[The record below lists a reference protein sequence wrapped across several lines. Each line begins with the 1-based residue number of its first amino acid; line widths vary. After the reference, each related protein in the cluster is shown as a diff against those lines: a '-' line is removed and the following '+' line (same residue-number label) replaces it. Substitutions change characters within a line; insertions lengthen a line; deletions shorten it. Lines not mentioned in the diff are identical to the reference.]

1 MYVGLSRSLL
11 AVVASV
17 VIIGTASNAFLGAA
31 SGLPTGTHAGAETV
45 SVSGYT
51 VSNLSYTYDSSNPDD
66 ITKVEFELDHSA
78 AVVHLRLAAG
88 GAWYSC
94 TENAGLTSSATPPH
108 TVWDCD
114 TTSPQA
120 TVTSQ
125 DEISVVA
132 HS

>member
-1 MYVGLSRSLL
+1 MYVGLSRGLL
-11 AVVASV
+11 AVLGSV
-17 VIIGTASNAFLGAA
+17 VVVGTASYAFLAAA
-31 SGLPTGTHAGAETV
+31 SGLPTGTHAGAATV

-51 VSNLSYTYDSSNPDD
+51 VSNLSYTYDAVNPDH
-66 ITKVEFELDHSA
+66 ITKVEFTLDNDA
-78 AVVHLRLAAG
+78 AVVHLQLASAG
-88 GAWYSC
+88 SWYACS
-94 TENAGLTSSATPPH
+94 ENAGLTAAATPPD

-125 DEISVVA
+125 DEVSVVA

>member
-11 AVVASV
+11 AVLATVGIV
-17 VIIGTASNAFLGAA
+17 GTASYALLAAA
-31 SGLPTGTHAGAETV
+31 SGLPTGTHAGAA
-45 SVSGYT
+45 SVPVTGYT
-51 VSNLSYTYDSSNPDD
+51 VSNLSYTYDSSNPDS
-66 ITKVEFELDHSA
+66 ITKVQFALDNSA
-78 AVVHLRLAAG
+78 AVVHLRLAG
-88 GAWYSC
+88 GGSWYACS
-94 TENAGLTSSATPPH
+94 ENAGLTAVATPPD

-125 DEISVVA
+125 DEVSVVA